1 MTRFG
6 RASRQMDLIGLALL
20 LMMTVMLW
28 VQNSALAA
36 DANAHAVP
44 DAVGAVTTGGDGTTG
59 SIAPAGVEHL

>member
-6 RASRQMDLIGLALL
+6 RASREMDLIGLALL

-44 DAVGAVTTGGDGTTG
+44 DAVGAVTGGEGTTG